1 MTKTRILIVD
11 DDPKLRTLLRRCF
24 EGAGYAVSEA
34 SDLTSAR
41 AQIISS
47 QPDLVTLDLQLGEED
62 GFVVARDIRA
72 SSQIPIIMVTGKD
85 DVIDR
90 VVGLELGADDYI
102 TKPFHI
108 REVLARVKSV
118 LRRAQHTP
126 TSSVC
131 SCGSACNCGASLPG
145 EAIGFDGMQAIPDR
159 LSLIGR
165 DGHHVALTS
174 GDFQLLQIFLDRPQ
188 RVLSRDSLMDMIGG
202 ASWTPL
208 DRTIDNR
215 VARLRKKIERDHTN
229 PKLIKAI
236 RGVGYSFCGNIERQV
251 QVSANIA

>member
-1 MTKTRILIVD
+1 MTKTRILIID
-11 DDPKLRTLLRRCF
+11 DEPKIRTLLRRCF

-34 SDLTSAR
+34 SDLKSTR
-41 AQIISS
+41 VQIATC

-62 GFVVARDIRA
+62 GYAVASDIRA

-102 TKPFHI
+102 TKPFHV

-118 LRRAQHTP
+118 LRRTQHVTTVP
-126 TSSVC
+126 GC
-131 SCGSACNCGASLPG
+131 SCGAECTCGASIPG
-145 EAIGFDGMQAIPDR
+145 EVIRFDGLQAFPDR
-159 LSLIGR
+159 LSLLGR
-165 DGHHVALTS
+165 DGQQVSLTS
-174 GDFQLLQIFLDRPQ
+174 GDFQLLQIFLNHPQ
-188 RVLSRDSLMDMIGG
+188 RVLSRDTLMDMIGG

-215 VARLRKKIERDHTN
+215 VARLRKKIERDHNN
-229 PKLIKAI
+229 PRLIKAI
-236 RGVGYSFCGNIERQV
+236 RGVGYSFCGPIDRHIQPSE
-251 QVSANIA
+251 NIA